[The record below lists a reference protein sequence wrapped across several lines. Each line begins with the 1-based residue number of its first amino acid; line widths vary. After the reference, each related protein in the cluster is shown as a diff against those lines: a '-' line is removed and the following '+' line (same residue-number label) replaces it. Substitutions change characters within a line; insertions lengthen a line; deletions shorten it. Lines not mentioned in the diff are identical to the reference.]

1 MEKKTGENS
10 ESSEHLQYTEIYLMH
25 LEGESYRHIKDL
37 SAYDTTMPRM
47 ISMKVQDTFVR
58 CDIILTPDNL
68 KYLLK
73 IFEGV
78 DTTEMRVMRKRSIQK
93 ALLFLYDVQQKM
105 K

>member
-1 MEKKTGENS
+1 
-10 ESSEHLQYTEIYLMH
+10 MH

-37 SAYDTTMPRM
+37 SAYDVSMPRM

-93 ALLFLYDVQQKM
+93 ALLFLYDVQRKM